1 MALEF
6 FISCGSF
13 PVKTMLW
20 NPWLSCASVHCTN
33 LYGLLES
40 PSLEAKEFQVLLIFF
55 CKAAAA
61 GSILVMSSE
70 LIVHLRRNK
79 KCRHWHSDW
88 DQGPFAAMLQCLHLD
103 KTLFQQ
109 QSTKKL
115 KGTRNNCKCSWDNFW
130 AHVHPWLIHVNIW
143 QKPLQY
149 CKVISFQNKLIKFF
163 KKDQKPQ
170 LLLLKS
176 QEQKPRVRSKSRV
189 LGMPPAHNIT

>member
-13 PVKTMLW
+13 PVETMLW
-20 NPWLSCASVHCTN
+20 KPWLSCASVHCTN

-40 PSLEAKEFQVLLIFF
+40 PSLEAEEFQVLLIFF
-55 CKAAAA
+55 CKVAAA

-88 DQGPFAAMLQCLHLD
+88 DQEPFAAMLQCLHLD

-149 CKVISFQNKLIKFF
+149 CKVISFQ
-163 KKDQKPQ
+163 
-170 LLLLKS
+170 LK
-176 QEQKPRVRSKSRV
+176 
-189 LGMPPAHNIT
+189 

>member
-13 PVKTMLW
+13 PAETMLW

-40 PSLEAKEFQVLLIFF
+40 PSLEAEEFHVLLIFF
-55 CKAAAA
+55 CNAAVTCPQRRFH
-61 GSILVMSSE
+61 LSE

-88 DQGPFAAMLQCLHLD
+88 DQGASAAVLQCLHLD

-115 KGTRNNCKCSWDNFW
+115 QGTKNNCKRSWDKFW
-130 AHVHPWLIHVNIW
+130 AHVHPWLIHVNIG
-143 QKPLQY
+143 QKPLQH
-149 CKVISFQNKLIKFF
+149 CKVISL
-163 KKDQKPQ
+163 Q
-170 LLLLKS
+170 LK
-176 QEQKPRVRSKSRV
+176 
-189 LGMPPAHNIT
+189 